1 MQSHRYAIL
10 AALVFTI
17 VAVLHAARLFYRWP
31 VVIGSTQIPMALSWV
46 AVVVTGLLA
55 LAGFTSAR
63 S

>member
-17 VAVLHAARLFYRWP
+17 VAVLHAARLFYGWP